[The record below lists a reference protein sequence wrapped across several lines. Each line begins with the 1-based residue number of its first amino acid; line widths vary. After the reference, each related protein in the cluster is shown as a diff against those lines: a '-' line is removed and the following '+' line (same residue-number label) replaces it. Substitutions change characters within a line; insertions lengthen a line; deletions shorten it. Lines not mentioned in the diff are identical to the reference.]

1 MLRPAPVGVVMSIDA
16 LVAPLLRVRLFQG
29 LEPVQLATLARAAER
44 VMYREGQ
51 SIVDAGQ
58 AGEAAVIIVHGSA
71 ESFGTLP
78 GDREFVAPG
87 SVIGEMAMFIE
98 HVYGT
103 SVIARGPVKALRFT
117 RDAMH
122 QLMLDD
128 QSLAEFLVAKISS
141 RLTSVADELRR
152 IDDTV
157 ALQQQSLSAAF
168 DALPPPVLQPD
179 YGQRSLAMH

>member
-1 MLRPAPVGVVMSIDA
+1 MSINA
-16 LVAPLLRVRLFQG
+16 LVAPLMRVRLFQG
-29 LEPVQLATLARAAER
+29 LDAQQLATLARAAER
-44 VMYREGQ
+44 IMFREGQ
-51 SIVDAGQ
+51 TIVAAGNVGDA
-58 AGEAAVIIVHGSA
+58 AIIIVNGPA
-71 ESFGTLP
+71 ESFGSQP
-78 GDREFVAPG
+78 DDREFVAPG

-128 QSLAEFLVAKISS
+128 QTLAEFLVSKISS
-141 RLTSVADELRR
+141 RLTMVAEELRR

-157 ALQQQSLSAAF
+157 VQQQQSLSAAF
-168 DALPPPVLQPD
+168 QTLPTPVMQPE
-179 YGQRSLAMH
+179 YGQRSIAMH

>member
-1 MLRPAPVGVVMSIDA
+1 MSIDA

-29 LEPVQLATLARAAER
+29 LEPSQLTTLARAAER

-51 SIVDAGQ
+51 SIVEAGHVGDA
-58 AGEAAVIIVHGSA
+58 AIIIVNGPA
-71 ESFGTLP
+71 ESFGSMP

-87 SVIGEMAMFIE
+87 SVIGEMAMFID
-98 HVYGT
+98 HIYGT

-128 QSLAEFLVAKISS
+128 QSLAEFLVAKIAS

-152 IDDTV
+152 IDHAV
-157 ALQQQSLSAAF
+157 GQQQQSLSAAF

-179 YGQRSLAMH
+179 FGPPSLAMH